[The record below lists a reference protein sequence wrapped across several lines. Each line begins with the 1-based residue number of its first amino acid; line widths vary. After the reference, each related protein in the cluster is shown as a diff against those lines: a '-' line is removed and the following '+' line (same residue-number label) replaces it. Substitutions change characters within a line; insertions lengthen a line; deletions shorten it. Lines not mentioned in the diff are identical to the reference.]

1 MEIKFTMHDGK
12 EFIINIAEYNAEEIK
27 NVLNSRSEEFVAFG
41 DKGFIKHA
49 VKYFEPYVSESVK

>member
-27 NVLNSRSEEFVAFG
+27 NTLNSRSEEFVSFG

-49 VKYFEPYVSESVK
+49 VKYFEPHVTDIVE